1 MALKDL
7 KMSIKNAALWFI
19 MIAVGWIV
27 GKVPLGFSYWL
38 AGLGSRPA
46 YFMAVRRR
54 RILKEEVR
62 ILFGNRFSEISIKKI
77 IKRTFGVYLK
87 RQVENVAFDRMTEN
101 RLRRMVTVE
110 GWENLDR
117 AEKEKRG
124 VILLLSHFGSF
135 LLPLPFLAYRGYRV
149 HQVAG
154 RPLIKRRDIISKK
167 IFEARKRQTDTMPFS
182 FLLTDK
188 YLGPVVRAL
197 RKGDVV
203 VIALDGRTATE
214 MVPAPLLNRTAQF
227 SPGPFKLASRT
238 GAVILPTFV
247 VRGDNN
253 KHRIIFEA
261 PMAIERGKDGDDAIM
276 SNMTKFLEIFQRYLL
291 KYPCHFA
298 MTLFSL
304 RNEAEQGFNPPL
316 FLD

>member
-1 MALKDL
+1 
-7 KMSIKNAALWFI
+7 MSFKSAVLWLG
-19 MIAVGWIV
+19 MMPVGWVV
-27 GKVPLGFSYWL
+27 GKVPLGFSYWV
-38 AGLGSRPA
+38 AGLVSWSA
-46 YFMAVRRR
+46 YFMAVKRR

-62 ILFGNRFSEISIKKI
+62 LLFGDRFSDIKIKKI
-77 IKRTFGVYLK
+77 IRRTFAVYLK
-87 RQVENVAFDRMTEN
+87 RQVENVAFDRITEN

-110 GWENLDR
+110 GWENLQR
-117 AEKEKRG
+117 AEKKKRG

-135 LLPLPFLAYRGYRV
+135 LLPLPFLAYKGYCV

-154 RPLIKRRDIISKK
+154 KPLISRHDVMGKK
-167 IFEARKRQTDTMPFS
+167 IFEARKRQTDKMPLS
-182 FLLTDK
+182 FLLTNK

-203 VIALDGRTATE
+203 VIAFDGRSATE
-214 MVPAPLLNRTAQF
+214 MLPMSLLNRMAQF
-227 SPGPFKLASRT
+227 SPGPFKLAKRT

-253 KHRIIFEA
+253 KHRIIFES
-261 PMAIERGKDGDDAIM
+261 PMDLKEGKDGDDGIM
-276 SNMTKFLEIFQRYLL
+276 LNMTKFLEIFQRYLL

-304 RNEAEQGFNPPL
+304 REEAKQGFNPPL